1 MFFVLLLLLQPC
13 DYYCY
18 LVVKVF
24 LAVVSVATCSF
35 LSSAVRYGRV
45 PKRSS
50 SGEDQ
55 AVSTTEP
62 MEGGG
67 GQPKVENVVAAAE
80 NRQMAI
86 YDVIRS
92 ISHSHTAHCSET
104 EDKVMALQKFSVS
117 LVSSSILS
125 LVSSSLPSLFS
136 FSLPSLVISS
146 LPSLVSSSLPSL
158 VSSSLPSLVKLIHS
172 FKFDATV
179 CIFVLLHKEHRLT
192 NRNSSTWSMR
202 YIKH

>member
-1 MFFVLLLLLQPC
+1 VFFVLLLLLQPC

-104 EDKVMALQKFSVS
+104 EDKVLALQKFSVS
-117 LVSSSILS
+117 LVSSSIL
-125 LVSSSLPSLFS
+125 
-136 FSLPSLVISS
+136 
-146 LPSLVSSSLPSL
+146 SL